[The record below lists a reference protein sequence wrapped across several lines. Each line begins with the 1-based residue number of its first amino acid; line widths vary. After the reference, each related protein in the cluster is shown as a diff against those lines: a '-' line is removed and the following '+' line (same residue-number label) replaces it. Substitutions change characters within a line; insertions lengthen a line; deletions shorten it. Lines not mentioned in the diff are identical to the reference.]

1 MDHPRKMARSMAT
14 AANLGFPRIGGDREL
29 KKATEGFWRGDV
41 SAEELSRTASDLRL
55 AAWRAQM
62 AAGIEHI
69 PSNDFSLYDHMLDT
83 TALVGAIPARY
94 AWKGGELQ
102 LDRYFAMARGSQ
114 TEELDVPAMEMTKWF
129 DTNYHYIVPEL
140 AEDQAFRITTS
151 KPFDHYAEASAAG
164 VDTVPVLPGPVSFL
178 LLSKGAGAGDASLHR
193 LLEPLV
199 DVYVEVIGRLV
210 EAGADWIQLDEPC
223 FVQDRNP
230 AEREALERAYGRLVA
245 TGSGAR
251 LLIQTYFEH
260 VGDAYRTLTGLPVDG
275 IGLDFVRG
283 RRHHLELLDEHG
295 FPGDKVLRVGIVD
308 GRNVWIN
315 DLERSLELL
324 ERVSAI
330 VDPSRVQVSPSCSLM
345 HVPLDASRETDLDS
359 ELRSWLAF
367 AHQKLA
373 EVEILTR
380 GLNEGR
386 QAIAEELES
395 NHRALDSRDG
405 STRTRKPEVRR
416 RMEGLDPDRASRPVG
431 YDERK
436 PVQRRRLGLSDLPTT
451 VIGSFP
457 QTAEVRKQRR
467 AFRAGETDR
476 DDYESFLEKEI
487 DRCVSTQEQVGLDVL
502 VHGEF
507 ERNDMVEYFGEL
519 MEGYAFTRYGWVQS
533 YGSRYVKPPILYGD
547 IHRPGPITVRWWS
560 YAASCSERP
569 VKGMLTGPVTMLQ
582 WSFVRD
588 DQPRSA
594 TCYQLALAVQDEVED
609 LQDAGAPVIQVDEPA
624 LREGLPLREEDRD
637 DYLRWAVNAFRVATG
652 TARPETQVHT
662 HMCYSNFNDI
672 IEHIARMDAD
682 VLLIENARSDEK
694 LLEVFRDFDYD
705 RDIGPGV
712 YDIHSPR
719 VPRAEEMADHIRDS
733 LTVLPADRVWV
744 NPDCGLKTRRWE
756 EVVPALANMVEAAR
770 TVRTELA
777 GGAERAS

>member
-1 MDHPRKMARSMAT
+1 MAT

-29 KKATEGFWRGDV
+29 KKATEGYWRGDV
-41 SAEELSRTASDLRL
+41 SAEALARTAADLRL
-55 AAWRAQM
+55 AAWRAQA

-69 PSNDFSLYDHMLDT
+69 PSNDFSLYDHMLDAA
-83 TALVGAIPARY
+83 ALVGAIPARY
-94 AWKGGELQ
+94 GWEGGELR

-114 TEELDVPAMEMTKWF
+114 TDELDVPAMEMTKWF

-140 AEDQAFRITTS
+140 EDDQAFGIATS
-151 KPFDHYAEASAAG
+151 KPFDQFGEALEAG
-164 VDTVPVLPGPVSFL
+164 IPTVPVLPGPVSFL
-178 LLSKGAGAGDASLHR
+178 LLSKGTGEGRAPVDR

-199 DVYVEVIGRLV
+199 DVYLEVIGRLV
-210 EAGADWIQLDEPC
+210 EAGAEWIQLDEPC
-223 FVQDRNP
+223 FVQDRSVG
-230 AEREALERAYGRLVA
+230 EREALERAYGRLA
-245 TGSGAR
+245 AGSSAAR
-251 LLIQTYFEH
+251 LMVQTYFEH
-260 VGDAYRTLTGLPVDG
+260 VGEAYRTLVGLPVDG

-283 RRHHLELLDEHG
+283 RRRHLELLDEHG
-295 FPGDKVLRVGIVD
+295 FPADKVLRVGIVD

-324 ERVSAI
+324 ERVAAI
-330 VDPSRVQVSPSCSLM
+330 VDPGRVQVSPSCSLM
-345 HVPLDASRETDLDS
+345 HVPLDASRETELDS

-380 GLNEGR
+380 GLDAGR
-386 QAIAEELES
+386 QAIADELES
-395 NHRALDSRDG
+395 NREALDSREG

-416 RMEGLDPDRASRPVG
+416 RMEGLDPETAGRPVG
-431 YDERK
+431 FDERK
-436 PVQRRRLGLSDLPTT
+436 PAQRRRLGLPELPTT

-457 QTAEVRKQRR
+457 QTPEVRSQRR
-467 AFRAGETDR
+467 AFRSGDADR
-476 DDYESFLEKEI
+476 DAYERFLEKEI
-487 DRCVSTQEQVGLDVL
+487 DRCVSMQEDVGLDVL

-519 MEGYAFTRYGWVQS
+519 MEGYAFTRHGWVQS

-547 IHRPGPITVRWWS
+547 IHRPGPITVRWWD
-560 YAASCSERP
+560 YAASRTDRP
-569 VKGMLTGPVTMLQ
+569 IKGMLTGPVTMLQ

-594 TCYQLALAVQDEVED
+594 TCYQLALAVRDEVED

-652 TARPETQVHT
+652 TARPETQIHT

-694 LLEVFRDFDYD
+694 LLKVFRDFDYD

-719 VPRAEEMADHIRDS
+719 VPPAEEMADHIRDS

-770 TVRTELA
+770 TVRTDLA
-777 GGAERAS
+777 GGAESAS